1 MSDDMMIVDASVSGG
16 SAMALPGI
24 TKSSRGRSLIF
35 SSEYGSHNDWHNT
48 SNAPTAGTA
57 GSHAHGVS
65 RLYRRATADKP
76 ERGSE
81 KMPCLKHG
89 IEFTASAVSA
99 LGTSDT
105 KKSVVKIAD
114 IKDAIALGMQRTMGD
129 FRRDGV
135 DETLLD
141 DNSSAGDSPSTSEDS
156 SSSDYKPWED
166 PWGDYSESDV
176 SDDFDDSDYG
186 YCKVSFIYTEEDGT
200 VKIFTEQGLKSEY
213 SYGTSYADIGSPSG
227 FPQRSTGYWYFEGW
241 SETFSDHS
249 KHLYSDLTVEARF
262 SAAKIRIDIDLNGA
276 DDSDSDSDSDSESDS
291 VMEGA
296 WGAVFPN
303 FISLPTKAGE
313 KFNGAFL
320 MTNSERMVARTH
332 DSTGRGI
339 TSADYREMGSGTTND
354 DTYIFSIP
362 SCKIIVCWQEPI
374 DSTTL
379 EGIRKTIGNIP
390 SPFADDP
397 SATIQFKAKGGAT
410 DVAFDK
416 GFPDAY
422 TIPLISPETG
432 DVNADARVITRK
444 QVNTLGNIGTQAQ
457 FFEQCGGYY
466 TFDEAICAAI
476 GGYPKTAILKFY
488 QESTNCIRTVYSLV
502 DNNTWNFLTNGVD
515 GKHWKYIDNYP
526 VMSLKVDY
534 SDFIDIKDILFV
546 DTGLPDF
553 YEVPYDSYL
562 QMHSFSYCYQQSDMR
577 GETEHA
583 ICVTGIKDTGDS
595 DALPVYEKVDGGFGV
610 GFSGSSYLDIYNKD
624 TNTTRSIEI
633 RRDGSC
639 NVAASVWQLTY
650 RYGAFWCYKAPR
662 YVVTQG
668 SFFLNKGDMIRVR
681 GVYRSKLHD
690 SPWGA
695 GGNLDNSRVW
705 EKVYSDMDIRRHHI
719 SKFANLYRV
728 GWE

>member
-1 MSDDMMIVDASVSGG
+1 MSDDMMIADASVSGG
-16 SAMALPGI
+16 SAMALPCI
-24 TKSSRGRSLIF
+24 
-35 SSEYGSHNDWHNT
+35 
-48 SNAPTAGTA
+48 
-57 GSHAHGVS
+57 
-65 RLYRRATADKP
+65 
-76 ERGSE
+76 
-81 KMPCLKHG
+81 
-89 IEFTASAVSA
+89 TASAVSA

-114 IKDAIALGMQRTMGD
+114 IKDAIAFGMQRTKGD
-129 FRRDGV
+129 FRRDGG
-135 DETLLD
+135 DEPLLD
-141 DNSSAGDSPSTSEDS
+141 DNSPAGDSPSTPEDS
-156 SSSDYKPWED
+156 SSSEYKPWED
-166 PWGDYSESDV
+166 PWGEYSEPSV

-186 YCKVSFIYTEEDGT
+186 GCKVSFVYIEEDGS
-200 VKIFTEQGLKSEY
+200 VKTYHSDEY
-213 SYGTSYADIGSPSG
+213 PYGTSYANITVPSG
-227 FPQRSTGYWYFEGW
+227 YPQRSTGYWYFKGW
-241 SETFSDHS
+241 TETFNDHS
-249 KHLYSDLTVEARF
+249 KVLYSDLVVEAKF
-262 SAAKIRIDIDLNGA
+262 SAAQISTPVDWNGA
-276 DDSDSDSDSDSESDS
+276 DGDHADS
-291 VMEGA
+291 VMECT
-296 WGAVFPN
+296 WRSVFPN
-303 FISLPTKAGE
+303 FPSLPTKAGE

-583 ICVTGIKDTGDS
+583 ICVTGIKETGDFNAS
-595 DALPVYEKVDGGFGV
+595 PVYEKVDGGFGV
-610 GFSGSSYLDIYNKD
+610 GFYGSSYLDIYNKD

-633 RRDGSC
+633 RIDGSF
-639 NVAASVWQLTY
+639 NVGCSVWQLTY

-681 GVYRSKLHD
+681 GVYASKLHPP
-690 SPWGA
+690 PWEA
-695 GGNLDNSRVW
+695 GGMLDNSRVW